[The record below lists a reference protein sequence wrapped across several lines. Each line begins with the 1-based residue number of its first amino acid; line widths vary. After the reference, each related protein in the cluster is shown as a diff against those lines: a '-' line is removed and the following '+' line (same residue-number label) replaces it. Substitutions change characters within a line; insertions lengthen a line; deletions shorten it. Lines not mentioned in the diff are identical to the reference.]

1 MFKRLF
7 GVLGAVAF
15 GAAFA
20 SPASAL
26 ELKLA
31 HYAPVG
37 HPASQAADMMA
48 AAVAKRTSGAIT
60 IKVYPANQ
68 LGDGNEVLEQQ
79 IRGAIDIT
87 LPTQPMLDKYG
98 DKGDKPFGVV
108 MLPFVFKNYQ
118 HAWRVLDGPFAQW
131 VSPRLDKIGLVWLAN
146 WEWGFRNLTNSKHPI
161 MTPDDVKGLKIRT
174 PGEIQLQAAMEAA
187 GAVVTKIAFPE
198 LPMALKQGVVDGQ
211 ENPLAVINSLKLWET
226 QPYLALTQHS
236 YNSMTAV
243 ISKKA
248 WNKLTKPQQMIVQEE
263 AQKAGQWF
271 RDKNLEAEKG
281 LVAELKSKG
290 MQVTQPDLAA
300 FKAKMQPAYAQIAQY
315 SGKANLKMVDDT
327 H

>member
-1 MFKRLF
+1 MLYE
-7 GVLGAVAF
+7 V
-15 GAAFA
+15 
-20 SPASAL
+20 
-26 ELKLA
+26 
-31 HYAPVG
+31 
-37 HPASQAADMMA
+37 
-48 AAVAKRTSGAIT
+48 IT
-60 IKVYPANQ
+60 
-68 LGDGNEVLEQQ
+68 
-79 IRGAIDIT
+79 
-87 LPTQPMLDKYG
+87 
-98 DKGDKPFGVV
+98 
-108 MLPFVFKNYQ
+108 
-118 HAWRVLDGPFAQW
+118 
-131 VSPRLDKIGLVWLAN
+131 
-146 WEWGFRNLTNSKHPI
+146 
-161 MTPDDVKGLKIRT
+161 
-174 PGEIQLQAAMEAA
+174 EAA

-300 FKAKMQPAYAQIAQY
+300 FKAKMQPAYDQIVITSY
-315 SGKANLKMVDDT
+315 SIHYTKLYEGRTPDRGTALPEDSSGGWSR
-327 H
+327 HSGSAGLSPLPR